1 VVTTSAST
9 EPAKVRCPNCQSRL
23 DVLDTPS
30 GGRIVSVAYLGASVE
45 MNAHALEVFI
55 APDNGLEL
63 QCPACSNQFDPS
75 GPRTIP
81 PLRRV

>member
-1 VVTTSAST
+1 
-9 EPAKVRCPNCQSRL
+9 
-23 DVLDTPS
+23 
-30 GGRIVSVAYLGASVE
+30 VSVAYLGASVE